1 LKYKNQKPAITRA
14 IRISKPSKRVYV
26 SVDPPRAK
34 QHVPEGGKAGAVGPQ
49 LVPAVA
55 PATTKTQGNISP
67 GGKTLPRAQG
77 LLGDKHDLS
86 QFSFMQGTFI
96 ISTSKGPV
104 PDATAVDLNLGGE
117 LLCHVYQQLRPLVAI
132 ALRSLRPASPG
143 AAKQAFDPCP
153 RFAGALAHG
162 LEKKVVLAPFA
173 PLRSKGATGPKQP
186 FDQRSLEQGCANQ
199 ESPPRGDGPPRGA
212 PRSGG
217 I

>member
-1 LKYKNQKPAITRA
+1 LLKYKNQKPAITRA

-26 SVDPPRAK
+26 SVDLLRAK

-55 PATTKTQGNISP
+55 PATTKMQGNISP

-162 LEKKVVLAPFA
+162 RV
-173 PLRSKGATGPKQP
+173 
-186 FDQRSLEQGCANQ
+186 
-199 ESPPRGDGPPRGA
+199 
-212 PRSGG
+212 
-217 I
+217 